1 LNDEKGN
8 YIPGTYPPPD
18 TQTAPPRAVNRTNA
32 EIGSPEFAED
42 RTQVNSLNNKYILER
57 PMNDQN
63 TQSQANQGIRDQL
76 GARLVQS
83 FDELLGTSAKL
94 THAYLDGVTARN
106 RYVEGWEYS
115 RMYDVANPV
124 AVGSGANV
132 TAGAVPANR
141 IVDTTG
147 AVAGAG
153 VSASI
158 GISALNQVTTQLM
171 TEITGVAAQ
180 ATALTKMV
188 NSASASQYDVNQ
200 KFQELHARSLGL
212 LGAIL
217 ERLDKLT
224 PANPTPV
231 PASA

>member
-1 LNDEKGN
+1 MQDEKGN

-18 TQTAPPRAVNRTNA
+18 TQPAAPRAAAARTNA

-63 TQSQANQGIRDQL
+63 TQSQANQGVRDQL

-115 RMYDVANPV
+115 RMSDVANPV
-124 AVGSGANV
+124 AVGAGANV
-132 TAGAVPANR
+132 LAGAVPSNR
-141 IVDTTG
+141 ITDTIG
-147 AVAGAG
+147 AVAGGG

-158 GISALNQVTTQLM
+158 GIAALNQVTTQLM

-188 NSASASQYDVNQ
+188 NSSSVSQYDTNQ

-217 ERLDKLT
+217 RKLDAMT
-224 PANPTPV
+224 PANPMPV
-231 PASA
+231 AT